1 MAAISACH
9 GFVPSMGTTSQEGV
23 CRVVTQTGEY
33 QGVIFIGELR
43 ILSDLST

>member
-1 MAAISACH
+1 MPWFCAIY
-9 GFVPSMGTTSQEGV
+9 GQDITLGV